1 MSQTQVPSS
10 IPTIALQCPAPGTAN
25 QSVSRDPMS
34 SKTEKPTQVPE
45 AELGSLAPKS
55 GQRRSTGRREPP
67 AASRTEAQ
75 LRARVAELEAQL
87 TDVARCLEAAENRA
101 AELLAVHDALRE
113 AERKLAVIK
122 ATRSWRFT
130 APVRTVGQRVR
141 RLSGR

>member
-10 IPTIALQCPAPGTAN
+10 IPTTALQCPAPGTASP
-25 QSVSRDPMS
+25 SVRRNAMSRQ
-34 SKTEKPTQVPE
+34 TEKAIQVPE

-55 GQRRSTGRREPP
+55 GQHLSAGHREPP

-87 TDVARCLEAAENRA
+87 TEVARCLEAAENRA

-113 AERKLAVIK
+113 AERKLAVIR

-130 APVRTVGQRVR
+130 APVRIVGQRVR
-141 RLSGR
+141 RLLRR